1 MWAFPIPLVVRAMRC
16 KRVGRT
22 WPNAERLLDAPLLAL
37 CGVAEEVLIAES
49 DPRAAPMLPVLL
61 VVVGRVAAVLPAPP
75 KALASVIQQV
85 SRREWASYWATAG
98 QLLGALQHQY
108 PLGLRLAQDQSRR
121 QLQAA
126 VRASMGSSS
135 PGV

>member
-1 MWAFPIPLVVRAMRC
+1 MWAFPIQLVVRAKRC

-75 KALASVIQQV
+75 KALASVIQPF
-85 SRREWASYWATAG
+85 SGRSWAQITTGGTFKS
-98 QLLGALQHQY
+98 
-108 PLGLRLAQDQSRR
+108 
-121 QLQAA
+121 
-126 VRASMGSSS
+126 
-135 PGV
+135 

>member
-1 MWAFPIPLVVRAMRC
+1 MWAFPIQLLVRAKRC

-49 DPRAAPMLPVLL
+49 DPKGGSDAACPARRRRA
-61 VVVGRVAAVLPAPP
+61 GSGG
-75 KALASVIQQV
+75 LASPAEGTGKRD
-85 SRREWASYWATAG
+85 SASLPGEWASYWATAG

-108 PLGLRLAQDQSRR
+108 PLGLRLVQDQSRR